1 MAEQVKPYNSSSKKK
16 QISLMFDNISKT
28 YDAINFIMSFGMDY
42 YWRLKIANKINNN
55 SAEILDVATG
65 TADLAILMSKKT
77 TGKVIGVDISDLML
91 DIGRKKVIKK
101 DISNIELINADGES
115 LPFKNCAFDLVTSSF
130 GIRNF
135 ENIKRGLKE
144 FNRVLK
150 SGGELIIL
158 EPSIPKNLIFKQF
171 YLFYFNII
179 LPIIG
184 YFISRD
190 KRAYQYFTKSVNA
203 FPNDKKFIK
212 MLNETGFRQCKVKKM
227 TMGII
232 SIFIAKK

>member
-1 MAEQVKPYNSSSKKK
+1 MSEQVKPYNSSSKKK
-16 QISLMFDNISKT
+16 QISLMFDNISET
-28 YDAINFIMSFGMDY
+28 YDKINFIMSFGMDY
-42 YWRLKIANKINNN
+42 FWRLKIANRIKN
-55 SAEILDVATG
+55 STVNILDVATG

-77 TGKVIGVDISDLML
+77 TGNVIGVDISELML
-91 DIGRKKVIKK
+91 DVGRKKVIKK
-101 DISNIELINADGES
+101 DISNIELINADGEN
-115 LPFKNCAFDLVTSSF
+115 LPFEDSSFSLVTSAF

-135 ENIKRGLKE
+135 ENIKSGLIE

-150 SGGELIIL
+150 TEGELIIL

-179 LPIIG
+179 LPVIG
-184 YFISRD
+184 YFISKD

-203 FPNDKKFIK
+203 FPSDKKFIK
-212 MLNETGFRQCKVKKM
+212 MLEESGFRDCKVNKI
-227 TMGII
+227 TMGIV